1 MRAFMLTVALS
12 IAAMPGA
19 GRQTLV
25 PQPQAVFEN
34 GELMALVIRP
44 AYTEVQAAMAK
55 PPADR
60 RQWAAVYQ
68 KVARLAEFENLLF
81 FRSHDRT
88 LTPEWQRLAASAR
101 DASAAVA
108 AEALQGLGNDRA
120 QDFGVLRAKYT
131 AIAASC
137 NGCHQAFGRR
147 EAPIIRP

>member
-1 MRAFMLTVALS
+1 MRAFILAVALFV
-12 IAAMPGA
+12 AAPA
-19 GRQTLV
+19 SSRQSPV

-44 AYTEVQAAMAK
+44 AYGEVQAAMAK

-60 RQWAAVYQ
+60 REWAALYQ

-88 LTPEWQRLAASAR
+88 LTPEWQRLAANAR

-108 AEALQGLGNDRA
+108 AEALKGLSNDRA
-120 QDFGVLRAKYT
+120 QDFDVLRAKYLE
-131 AIAASC
+131 IAASC
-137 NGCHQAFGRR
+137 NACHQAFGRR
-147 EAPIIRP
+147 EAPIIRR